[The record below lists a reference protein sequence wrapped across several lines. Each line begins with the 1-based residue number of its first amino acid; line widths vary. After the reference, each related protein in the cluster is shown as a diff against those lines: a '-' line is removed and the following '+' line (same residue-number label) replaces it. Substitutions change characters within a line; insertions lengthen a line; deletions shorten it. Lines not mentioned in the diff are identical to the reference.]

1 MPTIARMMGFA
12 LLRLSHVLPLVRV
25 IIAPRQQPPPQM
37 PVPAAAAVGLM
48 GLWNNL
54 QRSRLFG
61 GDGWREDRRQVVL
74 GNGSGSGNGNGTALG
89 GKVLSGLFLTTS
101 QEWAMSD
108 PVWYV

>member
-1 MPTIARMMGFA
+1 
-12 LLRLSHVLPLVRV
+12 
-25 IIAPRQQPPPQM
+25 
-37 PVPAAAAVGLM
+37 
-48 GLWNNL
+48 
-54 QRSRLFG
+54 
-61 GDGWREDRRQVVL
+61 VL